1 MRKTGWYSKWQKPV
15 REGWY
20 ERDYSKAE
28 GFFAHDGQT
37 IFRDLWLQADSG
49 NGYWY
54 VDEPKGQI
62 NDAWWENLPW
72 RGRVDGPVGPF
83 AEE

>member
-20 ERDYSKAE
+20 ERDYTGVLEVVGAPNV
-28 GFFAHDGQT
+28 HL
-37 IFRDLWLQADSG
+37 DLWLQSDSG
-49 NGYWY
+49 KGYWY

-62 NDAWWENLPW
+62 NDAYFEDLPW
-72 RGRVDGPVGPF
+72 RGLSSNAGVTGSGAKD
-83 AEE
+83 

>member
-1 MRKTGWYSKWQKPV
+1 MRTDWYSGKQHPI